1 MEVILT
7 MKKIYSVLVENRSG
21 VLCKV
26 AGLFSRRCFNIDSLA
41 VGETEDTTVSR
52 MTIVSSGDE
61 RTIEQIEKQLNK
73 KIDVIKVKT
82 FDEPASVSRELML
95 MKVKYNKNNRRDI
108 METCQIMGADIV
120 DMSKNMMIIQICDV
134 PERVKLLVSMM
145 KGISVV
151 ELARTGTLALQKC
164 LEAEE

>member
-1 MEVILT
+1 

-41 VGETEDTTVSR
+41 VGETDDAAISC
-52 MTIVSSGDE
+52 MTIVSSGDQ

-73 KIDVIKVKT
+73 KLDVIKVKT
-82 FDEPASVSRELML
+82 FDESASISRELML
-95 MKVKYNKNNRRDI
+95 IKVKYNKTNRRDI
-108 METCQIMGADIV
+108 METCEIMKADIV

-134 PERVKLLVSMM
+134 PEKIKLFISMM
-145 KGISVV
+145 QTISIV
-151 ELARTGTLALQKC
+151 EVARTGTLALQKC
-164 LEAEE
+164 METDN